1 MSRDLEISLIEQYG
15 CEKEPDAGEFYC
27 SIRQHQRTDHT
38 LFEQQW
44 WARLEA
50 VGPRKKQNL
59 ERILRHPEYRFA
71 FDCQLDMPGLAGG
84 MNLGNV
90 HPMFSMR
97 CDEVC
102 V

>member
-1 MSRDLEISLIEQYG
+1 MSRDLEIPLTEQYG
-15 CEKEPDAGEFYC
+15 CEKEPDAGEFYRYA
-27 SIRQHQRTDHT
+27 RQHQQTDHT

-50 VGPRKKQNL
+50 LGQRRKQNL
-59 ERILRHPEYRFA
+59 ERILKHPESRFA

-84 MNLGNV
+84 MHLGTV
-90 HPMFSMR
+90 HHMFAMG
-97 CDEVC
+97 CEEVC